1 MIIYEGEVVN
11 SSSRRTFLGT
21 SLAIPALASV
31 PSPTGSPVQAPA
43 AKGRAPQAASKFTYG
58 TLGKTGMK
66 VTRLAFGCMTTSD
79 QSVIER
85 AADNG
90 INYFDTARVYQ
101 GGNNERMVGVALK
114 KYRDKV
120 FISSKTISNNQ
131 KAAMADLETSLKELQ
146 TDHLDVWHL
155 HSRQTPDT
163 VTDELLEAQ
172 QNAKRDGKI
181 RFAGVSFHGGHAA
194 MIPAMLKLNHF
205 DVFLMSYN
213 YTMDPAIEPLIA
225 TAHKAGVGVVAM
237 KGLAGGVKPT
247 VRSYQVDAEK
257 LNRLTREGAP
267 LAALKWVMKN
277 PNIDT
282 VIPSIVDE
290 DQLKENIS
298 AMAAPFSASDG
309 RLLAARLEE
318 IKPLYCRMCGHC
330 EGQCSQGLP
339 VADVLRFL
347 MYAEGYGQFA
357 MAREHFKA
365 LPPEVAAVRC
375 SSCSHCTV
383 ECPNGVQVAA
393 RLHKAQQ
400 LLA

>member
-1 MIIYEGEVVN
+1 
-11 SSSRRTFLGT
+11 
-21 SLAIPALASV
+21 
-31 PSPTGSPVQAPA
+31 
-43 AKGRAPQAASKFTYG
+43 
-58 TLGKTGMK
+58 MK

-85 AADNG
+85 AADSG

-101 GGNNERMVGVALK
+101 GGNNERMVGAALK

-120 FISSKTISNNQ
+120 YISSKTISKDQ
-131 KAAMADLETSLKELQ
+131 KGAMADLETSLKELQ

-172 QNAKRDGKI
+172 RIAKRDGKI
-181 RFAGVSFHGGHAA
+181 RFAGVSFHGGHAQ
-194 MIPAMLKLNHF
+194 MIPAMLKFDHF
-205 DVFLMSYN
+205 DVFLISYN
-213 YTMDPAIEPLIA
+213 YTMDPAIEPLVA
-225 TAHKAGVGVVAM
+225 MARKANVGLVAM
-237 KGLAGGVKPT
+237 KALAGGVKPT

-257 LNRLTREGAP
+257 LNRLTRSGAP
-267 LAALKWVMKN
+267 LAALKWVLKN

-290 DQLKENIS
+290 DQLAENIT
-298 AMAAPFSASDG
+298 AMSAPFNAADG

-339 VADVLRFL
+339 VADMLRFL
-347 MYAEGYGQFA
+347 MYADGYGQFS
-357 MAREHFKA
+357 MGREHFQA
-365 LPPEVAAVRC
+365 LPPEVTAVRC
-375 SSCSHCTV
+375 GSCTNCTV
-383 ECPNGVQVAA
+383 QCPNGVQVAT
-393 RLHKAQQ
+393 RLHQAQQ
-400 LLA
+400 LFA